1 MPMLV
6 GITSFPSML
15 ILGYAESGVRVN
27 APDAGYIM
35 CDQLVAG
42 VAL

>member
-1 MPMLV
+1 
-6 GITSFPSML
+6 ML

-27 APDAGYIM
+27 APEAGYIR